1 MTTAGQLI
9 DRTVSGLLAGTVEER
24 NKVASP
30 VGASDTTMTMLY
42 PLGGLR
48 DGSVF
53 ELDNEQM
60 YVWSSNSSSKTLTV
74 ERGFNGTTAASHD
87 TGAIATVSPRFPR
100 SSVLDQLNSD
110 LNDLSSP
117 MNGLFQ
123 VKTVD
128 LAYNGSDRMLN
139 ITGATD
145 MIDLFDVRYRY
156 LNDDYPVL
164 REVRLLRD
172 MPTGD
177 FASGFALAL
186 DQFTRAGTIRVI
198 YKAAYG
204 TFSSEASTVT
214 DVGASAYLDDLL
226 VLGAQMRL
234 MAGREIK
241 RNFTESQG
249 DTRRPEEVPS
259 GAVSNSMI
267 QLQRLRRDR
276 IQAEAAR
283 LNRQYPIRIRK

>member
-9 DRTVSGLLAGTVEER
+9 DRVVSGLLAGTVEER

-123 VKTVD
+123 VKTLD

>member
-9 DRTVSGLLAGTVEER
+9 DRVVSGLLAGTVEER

-100 SSVLDQLNSD
+100 SSVLNQLNSD

-145 MIDLFDVRYRY
+145 MTDLFDVRYRY

-198 YKAAYG
+198 YKAGYG

>member
-1 MTTAGQLI
+1 
-9 DRTVSGLLAGTVEER
+9 
-24 NKVASP
+24 
-30 VGASDTTMTMLY
+30 
-42 PLGGLR
+42 
-48 DGSVF
+48 
-53 ELDNEQM
+53 
-60 YVWSSNSSSKTLTV
+60 
-74 ERGFNGTTAASHD
+74 
-87 TGAIATVSPRFPR
+87 
-100 SSVLDQLNSD
+100 
-110 LNDLSSP
+110 
-117 MNGLFQ
+117 
-123 VKTVD
+123 
-128 LAYNGSDRMLN
+128 
-139 ITGATD
+139 

-172 MPTGD
+172 MPTSD

-198 YKAAYG
+198 YKAGYG
-204 TFSSEASTVT
+204 TFSSESSTVT

>member
-1 MTTAGQLI
+1 VTTAGQLI
-9 DRTVSGLLAGTVEER
+9 DRVVGGLLAGTVEER

-30 VGASDTTMTMLY
+30 VGTSDATLTMLY

-100 SSVLDQLNSD
+100 SSVLNQLNSD

-128 LAYNGSDRMLN
+128 IAYNGSDRMLN

-172 MPTGD
+172 MPTSD

-198 YKAAYG
+198 YKAGYG
-204 TFSSEASTVT
+204 TFSSESSTVT

>member
-100 SSVLDQLNSD
+100 SSVLNQLNSD

-123 VKTVD
+123 VKTLD

>member
-9 DRTVSGLLAGTVEER
+9 DRVVGGLLAGTVEER

-30 VGASDTTMTMLY
+30 IGTSDTTLTMLY

-48 DGSVF
+48 DGTVF
-53 ELDNEQM
+53 ELNGEQM

-74 ERGFNGTTAASHD
+74 ERGFNGTTAVSHD
-87 TGAIATVSPRFPR
+87 ANDIATVSPRFPR
-100 SSVLDQLNSD
+100 SQVLNELNSD
-110 LNDLSSP
+110 LSDLSSP

-139 ITGATD
+139 VTGATD

-186 DQFTRAGTIRVI
+186 DQFTRAGTLRVI

-204 TFSSEASTVT
+204 TFSSESSTVA
-214 DVGASAYLDDLL
+214 DVGASAYIDDLL

-234 MAGREIK
+234 MAGREVK

>member
-9 DRTVSGLLAGTVEER
+9 DRVVSGLLAGTVEER

-100 SSVLDQLNSD
+100 SSVLNQLNSD

-123 VKTVD
+123 VKTLD

>member
-198 YKAAYG
+198 YKAGYG

>member
-1 MTTAGQLI
+1 VTTAGQLI
-9 DRTVSGLLAGTVEER
+9 DRVVGGLLAGTVEER

-30 VGASDTTMTMLY
+30 VGTSDATLTMLY

-100 SSVLDQLNSD
+100 SSVLNQLNSD

-128 LAYNGSDRMLN
+128 IAYNGSDRMLN

-172 MPTGD
+172 MPTSD
-177 FASGFALAL
+177 FASGFVLAL

-198 YKAAYG
+198 YKAGYG
-204 TFSSEASTVT
+204 TFSSESSTVT